1 MCRNVD
7 FELSLPNRMI
17 CNTLCGFYEGVEFS
31 VRFGTE
37 LTWFPIVLFIESRDL
52 IAPFIY
58 IGDVDNLFLRGY
70 ATDVREIS
78 DDGSRDPPYSVQIC
92 NFDEQTTSV
101 ELRWL
106 QTGYVNDA
114 PVVKDIWS
122 IDEVEVT
129 YENGARIELLHDSF
143 DGTELK

>member
-1 MCRNVD
+1 M
-7 FELSLPNRMI
+7 
-17 CNTLCGFYEGVEFS
+17 
-31 VRFGTE
+31 
-37 LTWFPIVLFIESRDL
+37 
-52 IAPFIY
+52 
-58 IGDVDNLFLRGY
+58 
-70 ATDVREIS
+70 REIS